1 MSTMILRS
9 GTKIEGSKL
18 IIPRDKS
25 DDQIKKEMEKEGFI
39 KATFE
44 VTPNAGIQVKSNLT
58 FFPSRLEKSKKQD
71 EEREILEVLQ
81 KVAINTP
88 LLNAI
93 KQVPKYVKFLKNLYV
108 NKKKLRGD
116 ERVVMEENVLAVLQ
130 KKIAPKCRDPSMF
143 PCRIGNTK
151 IKEAMID

>member
-1 MSTMILRS
+1 MASTINHLESQGQGRLPSQLEVNPKNMSTMILRS
-9 GTKIEGSKL
+9 GRKIEGSKL
-18 IIPRDKS
+18 KIPRDKS

-44 VTPNAGIQVKSNLT
+44 VTPNAVIQVKSNLT
-58 FFPSRLEKSKKQD
+58 FFPIRLEKSKKQD

-93 KQVPKYVKFLKNLYV
+93 KQVPKYAKFLKNLYV

-116 ERVVMEENVLAVLQ
+116 E
-130 KKIAPKCRDPSMF
+130 
-143 PCRIGNTK
+143 
-151 IKEAMID
+151 